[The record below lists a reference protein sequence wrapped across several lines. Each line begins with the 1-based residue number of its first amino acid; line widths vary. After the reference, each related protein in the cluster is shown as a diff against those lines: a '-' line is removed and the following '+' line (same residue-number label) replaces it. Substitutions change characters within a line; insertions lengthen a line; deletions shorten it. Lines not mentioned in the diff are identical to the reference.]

1 MSVNSHALVK
11 LTNGEELITKVLND
25 DGAHYTFE
33 DPVLMYRTM
42 SPDGQTW
49 IQCSHW
55 LLFNNESTVRIR
67 KDHVIALVHDL
78 HKNVMINY
86 ENFLKGGY
94 SEMEHRQAID
104 NHALMGNK
112 YEEAEDKMKEFLLNK
127 MVGGANT
134 TVH

>member
-25 DGAHYTFE
+25 DGSHYTFE

-42 SPDGQTW
+42 APDGQTW

-55 LLFNNESTVRIR
+55 LLFNRASTVRIH
-67 KDHVIALVHDL
+67 KDHVIALVNDL
-78 HKNVMINY
+78 HENVSTNY

-94 SEMEHRQAID
+94 TEMEHRDEVEHQTWI
-104 NHALMGNK
+104 GKK
-112 YEEAEDKMKEFLLNK
+112 YEEAEDKMKEALLNK

>member
-1 MSVNSHALVK
+1 MSTYSHALVK

-42 SPDGQTW
+42 APDGQTW

-55 LLFNNESTVRIR
+55 LLFNKVSIVRIR
-67 KDHVIALVHDL
+67 KDHVIALVNDL
-78 HKNVMINY
+78 HENVSTNY

-94 SEMEHRQAID
+94 SEMEHRD
-104 NHALMGNK
+104 VTGNQTWVGK
-112 YEEAEDKMKEFLLNK
+112 NYEEAEDKMKEALLNR

>member
-11 LTNGEELITKVLND
+11 LTNGEELITKVLNN

-33 DPVLMYRTM
+33 DPVLMFRTM
-42 SPDGQTW
+42 APDGQTW

-55 LLFNNESTVRIR
+55 LLFSHEPIVRVH
-67 KDHVIALVHDL
+67 KDHVIAMVYDL
-78 HKNVMINY
+78 HENVSINY

-94 SEMEHRQAID
+94 QEMEHRDEVA
-104 NHALMGNK
+104 HRTWVGKK
-112 YEEAEDKMKEFLLNK
+112 YEEAENKIKEALLNK

>member
-1 MSVNSHALVK
+1 MSTNSHALVK

-42 SPDGQTW
+42 APDGQTW

-55 LLFNNESTVRIR
+55 LLFNKVSIVRIR
-67 KDHVIALVHDL
+67 KDHVIALVNDL
-78 HKNVMINY
+78 HENVSTNY

-94 SEMEHRQAID
+94 SEMEHRD
-104 NHALMGNK
+104 VTGNQTWVGK
-112 YEEAEDKMKEFLLNK
+112 NYEEAEDKMKEALLNR